1 MGDVVLF
8 AWFVMFLWALCSIHK
23 DIKEAV
29 EEEENYDGKSEHHEE
44 KEIQ

>member
-8 AWFVMFLWALCSIHK
+8 VWFAMFLWALCSIHK

-29 EEEENYDGKSEHHEE
+29 EEEENDGKSEHHEE